1 MNWTAIRSG
10 LAIAT
15 MAAAGAV
22 GAAALLLAIT
32 GFDVQNSLLRLLST
46 SFSSRY
52 LLAQTAEQAV
62 PILLCAIGIAFAA
75 RLGRWNIGAEGQFYM
90 GALASV
96 GLFQYFPDLPRGV
109 MLPLMFILSMVAG
122 ALWMLGPALLRAYMG
137 VSEILTTLMMN
148 YVSFPLMNY
157 LLYGPWKSPEGFNFP
172 VTNRFTENAILPVL
186 PGFLAHVGFLLA
198 LVVATLVHF
207 VLWQTTIG
215 FRVRATGNNR
225 EAANYAG
232 YDTRVIDVT
241 VLCFSGALAG
251 VAGMI
256 QVTGVT
262 HQLLPNIS
270 PGFGYLGIMVASLA
284 LTSIV
289 GCVPIALLLA
299 IILVGSKGIEATG
312 VPGGIA
318 NFISGLLLLLS
329 LVGVAVASSGQ
340 ALRWRG
346 IRVGRAK

>member
-1 MNWTAIRSG
+1 
-10 LAIAT
+10 
-15 MAAAGAV
+15 MAAISALGAT
-22 GAAALLLAIT
+22 ALLLWIA

-46 SFSSRY
+46 SFGSRY
-52 LLAQTAEQAV
+52 LLAQTTEQAV

-90 GALASV
+90 GALATV
-96 GLFQYFPDLPRGV
+96 GLFQYFPDLPIGL
-109 MLPLMFILSMVAG
+109 MLPLMVILSMVAG
-122 ALWMLGPALLRAYMG
+122 ALWILGPALLCAFMG

-148 YVSFPLMNY
+148 YVSLPLMNY
-157 LLYGPWKSPEGFNFP
+157 LLYGPWKSPGGFNFP
-172 VTNRFTENAILPVL
+172 VTNRFTENAVLPILPGL
-186 PGFLAHVGFLLA
+186 PAHVGFLFALA
-198 LVVATLVHF
+198 LAALVDF
-207 VLWQTTIG
+207 VLWHTTIG

-232 YDTRVIDVT
+232 YHTRAIDVA

-270 PGFGYLGIMVASLA
+270 PGFGYLGIIVASLA
-284 LTSIV
+284 LTSIK
-289 GCVPIALLLA
+289 GCVAVSLLLA
-299 IILVGSKGIEATG
+299 VILVGSKGIEATG

-318 NFISGLLLLLS
+318 NFISGLLLLL
-329 LVGVAVASSGQ
+329 LLIGVALASSGQ
-340 ALRWRG
+340 APRWMR
-346 IRVGRAK
+346 IKTRRAE

>member
-1 MNWTAIRSG
+1 
-10 LAIAT
+10 

-22 GAAALLLAIT
+22 GASALLLAIA

-46 SFSSRY
+46 SFGSRY
-52 LLAQTAEQAV
+52 LLAQTAQQAV

-75 RLGRWNIGAEGQFYM
+75 RLGLWNIGAEGQFYM

-96 GLFQYFPDLPRGV
+96 GLFQYFPDLPRGL
-109 MLPLMFILSMVAG
+109 MLPLMLVLSMTAG

-148 YVSFPLMNY
+148 YVSFPLVNY

-186 PGFLAHVGFLLA
+186 PGFPAHVGFLFA
-198 LVVATLVHF
+198 LVVAAVVHF

-232 YDTRVIDVT
+232 YYTRAIDVT

-284 LTSIV
+284 LTSIM

-340 ALRWRG
+340 ALRWRR
-346 IRVGRAK
+346 IRVGRAT

>member
-1 MNWTAIRSG
+1 MNWIAIRNG
-10 LAIAT
+10 IAIMM
-15 MAAAGAV
+15 MAAAGTV
-22 GAAALLLAIT
+22 GAAGLLLAIA
-32 GFDVQNSLLRLLST
+32 GFDVQTSLVRLLST

-75 RLGRWNIGAEGQFYM
+75 RLGRWNIGAEGQFYV
-90 GALASV
+90 GAVASV
-96 GLFQYFPDLPRGV
+96 GLFQYFPDLPREL
-109 MLPLMFILSMVAG
+109 MLSLMFFFSMTAG
-122 ALWMLGPALLRAYMG
+122 ALWILGPALLRAYLG

-148 YVSFPLMNY
+148 YVSFPLLNY
-157 LLYGPWKSPEGFNFP
+157 LLYGPWRSPSGFNFP
-172 VTNRFTENAILPVL
+172 VTNRFSENAVLPVL
-186 PGFLAHVGFLLA
+186 PGFPVHVGFVFALFLA
-198 LVVATLVHF
+198 VLVHF

-225 EAANYAG
+225 EAANYVG
-232 YDTRVIDVT
+232 YRTRAIDIS
-241 VLCFSGALAG
+241 VLCISGALAG
-251 VAGMI
+251 LAGMI

-284 LTSIV
+284 LISIA

-299 IILVGSKGIEATG
+299 VILVGSKGMEATG

-329 LVGVAVASSGQ
+329 LIGVALASSGPTLHWQ
-340 ALRWRG
+340 SIKTR
-346 IRVGRAK
+346 RAK